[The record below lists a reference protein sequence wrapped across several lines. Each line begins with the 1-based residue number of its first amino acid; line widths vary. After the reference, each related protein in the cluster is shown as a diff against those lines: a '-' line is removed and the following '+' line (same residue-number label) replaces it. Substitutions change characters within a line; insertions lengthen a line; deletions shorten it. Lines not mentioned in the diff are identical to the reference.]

1 MGSSK
6 ARKVF
11 LIMVVTLAVAAIGAV
26 CLHSLEEI
34 HYLKSFFPRSFTV
47 QEAFYASALELIKVI
62 IVALPLLLILAV
74 SLFFLRQRDS
84 KKPESRNPG
93 EIPRK
98 APDDAGVL

>member
-6 ARKVF
+6 AGKVF
-11 LIMVVTLAVAAIGAV
+11 LITLVTLAVAAIGAV

-62 IVALPLLLILAV
+62 IIALPLLLILAV
-74 SLFFLRQRDS
+74 SLFFLRQGDS

-93 EIPRK
+93 ETPRK
-98 APDDAGVL
+98 GT